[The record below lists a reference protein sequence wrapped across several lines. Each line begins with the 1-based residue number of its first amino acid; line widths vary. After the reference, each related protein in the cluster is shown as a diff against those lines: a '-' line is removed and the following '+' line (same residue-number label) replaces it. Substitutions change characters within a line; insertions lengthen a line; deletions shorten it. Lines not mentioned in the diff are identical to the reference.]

1 MELLKKQIHMNWQKA
16 KTEQRMA
23 LSEDFNI
30 PDKKPD
36 AGRLIQKRG
45 FVRMEEV
52 RAAQDQVQLKGV
64 LEVHMLYLSEGE
76 EHALQRLKAR
86 FPFEEKMQLEEVQAG
101 ETVEIRPTLEDLK
114 VRLINSRKFSVQ
126 ALLSFEGILEE
137 LYDVQAGVEVHGVE
151 GVSIRKKELA
161 PLSLAVR
168 TRDILRVK
176 EELPLSSSKPNIREI
191 LWDGVE
197 LRGTDIRVLDG
208 ELEIRGELSVFLL
221 YEADGENESR
231 EWMEASLPFQQKLE
245 CQGSRAGHIP
255 DVDIRL
261 NSVNLEA
268 VPDYDGEERLIQAE
282 AVLGL
287 NIRLY
292 EEERVEIL
300 DDVYSP
306 EKDLVPIKREE
317 TYESLVVRNFSK
329 CRVSDRV
336 KMEPDA
342 PRMLQFC
349 HSQGE
354 VVIDDTQ
361 MTPQGIRA
369 EGSVHVTIL
378 YVTSDDRLP
387 FAVMQGDIPFQHLIE
402 VEGLNPNCRFR
413 LHTGLEQLSA
423 VMIDSEEIE
432 IKASVNLHVF
442 VAEEHRCG
450 FVEEIEEQE
459 MDLKKIQELPGI
471 VGYLVQPGDTMWEIA
486 KSARTTPEKIK
497 EWNHLETEKLT
508 AGSRLI
514 LLKSIP
520 KIR

>member
-1 MELLKKQIHMNWQKA
+1 MELLKKNIHMNWQKGKA
-16 KTEQRMA
+16 EQRMS

-45 FVRMEEV
+45 FVRMEEI
-52 RAAQDQVQLKGV
+52 RTTDGQVQMKGS
-64 LEVHMLYLSEGE
+64 LEIQMLYLSEGE
-76 EHALQRLKAR
+76 EHSLHRLTAK
-86 FPFEEKMQLEEVQAG
+86 FPFEEKMQMEGLTAG
-101 ETVEIRPTLEDLK
+101 ETVEVRPNLEDLK
-114 VRLINSRKFSVQ
+114 VRLINSRKFSIQ

-137 LYDVQAGVEVHGVE
+137 LYDVQAGVEIHGGE
-151 GVSIRKKELA
+151 GISVRKKELS
-161 PLSLAVR
+161 PLSLSVR
-168 TRDILRVK
+168 TRDIVRVK
-176 EELPLSSSKPNIREI
+176 EELSLSSSKPNIREI

-208 ELEIRGELSVFLL
+208 ELDVRGELSIFLL
-221 YEADGENESR
+221 YEADGEKESR
-231 EWMEASLPFQQKLE
+231 EWMEASLPFQQKVA
-245 CQGSRAGHIP
+245 CQGSRSDHIP

-261 NSVNLEA
+261 NSVQLEA

-292 EEERVEIL
+292 EEETVEIL

-306 EKDLVPIKREE
+306 EKDLVPVKKEE
-317 TYESLVVRNFSK
+317 TYESLVIRNFSK
-329 CRVSDRV
+329 CRASDRV
-336 KMEPDA
+336 KMEADA

-361 MTPQGIRA
+361 ITPQGIRV

-378 YVTSDDRLP
+378 YVTSDDGLP
-387 FAVMQGDIPFQHLIE
+387 FAIMQGDIPFQHLIE
-402 VEGLNPNCRFR
+402 VEGLNPNCRFS
-413 LHTGLEQLSA
+413 LNTGLEQLSA

-432 IKASVNLHVF
+432 IKVSVNLHAF

-450 FVEEIEEQE
+450 CVEEIQE
-459 MDLKKIQELPGI
+459 KELDLKKLQELPGI

-486 KSARTTPEKIK
+486 KAARTTPEKIR
-497 EWNHLETEKLT
+497 EWNHLETAEPLP
-508 AGSRLI
+508 GSRLL
-514 LLKSIP
+514 LLKSLP